1 VSMLLDVLGPIAEA
15 ELAYGR
21 AIEAWLD
28 RYGPGLRACLRT

>member
-1 VSMLLDVLGPIAEA
+1 MLLDVLGPIAEA

-28 RYGPGLRACLRT
+28 RYGPGLSG